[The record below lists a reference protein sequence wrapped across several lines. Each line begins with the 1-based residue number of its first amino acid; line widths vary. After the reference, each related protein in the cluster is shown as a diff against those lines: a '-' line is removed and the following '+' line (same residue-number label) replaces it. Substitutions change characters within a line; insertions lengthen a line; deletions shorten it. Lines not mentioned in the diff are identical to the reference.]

1 MLRRPVLLALPAIL
15 SVAGATALL
24 TADRN
29 DAAAPAATLAVGTNV
44 QAAAPASAVDAGS
57 AVQAMV
63 PAARPGTRSRVIK
76 DVLPSSVR
84 IAVAVDGKPLRVAS
98 GVIVGFGKGADGG
111 KVGYVM
117 TNTHVVESRDPD
129 KTTIEVLVDR
139 KGKTR
144 EFSSRVIAKGE
155 VPDMDLALLE
165 VPNLEGRA
173 AELVDDG
180 DLDLGDDVVAVG
192 APFGRGI
199 SISSGIVSQL
209 EWDDEGAARAF
220 KTDAPIGYG
229 ASGGGIFRVPD
240 GKLLAVIEGY
250 RTAKV
255 SFPMAERSYS
265 FDVPMPGETFAAPA
279 AKVRSFLKEKGVAH
293 LLAGLFP
300 GETAE
305 ELAPTRTAAR

>member
-1 MLRRPVLLALPAIL
+1 MIRRPVLLALPAIL
-15 SVAGATALL
+15 AAAGASAFI
-24 TADRN
+24 AQGG
-29 DAAAPAATLAVGTNV
+29 DAVVSQPTTLAVGANV
-44 QAAAPASAVDAGS
+44 QAAAPAAVVDGA
-57 AVQAMV
+57 APVQAV
-63 PAARPGTRSRVIK
+63 APAHAGTRSGVIK

-84 IAVAVDGKPLRVAS
+84 IQLAVNGKTIRAAS
-98 GVIVGFGKGADGG
+98 GVILGFGKGTDGG
-111 KVGYVM
+111 RVGYVM
-117 TNTHVVESRDPD
+117 TNTHVVETDEPE
-129 KTTIEVLVDR
+129 KTAIDVLVDH
-139 KGKTR
+139 KGRTSTFR
-144 EFSSRVIAKGE
+144 AKVLAVGE

-173 AELVDDG
+173 AQLAGDG

-209 EWDDEGAARAF
+209 EWDDAGAARAF

-255 SFPMAERSYS
+255 SFPMAEKSYS
-265 FDVPMPGETFAAPA
+265 FDVPMPGETFAAPV
-279 AKVRSFLKEKGVAH
+279 AKVRTFLKEKGVAH
-293 LLAGLFP
+293 LVASAFP
-300 GETAE
+300 GERAE
-305 ELAPTRTAAR
+305 SLQTTRTAAR